1 MKGEEID
8 RSARITAVADV
19 YDALTSN
26 RSYKKAW
33 YSGQAY
39 EMIVNERGEHFDPEV
54 VDVFAEHFDEI
65 KAIQEQYADTAPR
78 ERDVG

>member
-1 MKGEEID
+1 
-8 RSARITAVADV
+8 
-19 YDALTSN
+19 
-26 RSYKKAW
+26 
-33 YSGQAY
+33 
-39 EMIVNERGEHFDPEV
+39 MIVNERGEHFDPEV